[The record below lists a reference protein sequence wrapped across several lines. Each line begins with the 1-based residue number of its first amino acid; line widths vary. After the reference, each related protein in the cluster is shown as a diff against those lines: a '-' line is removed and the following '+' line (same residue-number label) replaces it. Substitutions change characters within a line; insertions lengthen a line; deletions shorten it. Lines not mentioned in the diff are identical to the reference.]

1 MLLQAQLE
9 NSTAMADMAK
19 DGPDHNGNAAKTAAA
34 ASTAASMA
42 SMAQAIYA
50 MPGAPGG
57 GAGGY
62 APFQSLMGALSNLPP
77 AMANAAVAA
86 ALNLSQMQQNTGGG
100 VAPPSAV
107 SPGSDRGVNGLQSP
121 ASTATGSAAS
131 SEGATSSGGRQELF
145 KNNNTAAS
153 DDGEDNTSP
162 DTPPSSLPGKTQTLC
177 YKRGQAFIT

>member
-77 AMANAAVAA
+77 AMATAKGHMTRTR
-86 ALNLSQMQQNTGGG
+86 Q
-100 VAPPSAV
+100 
-107 SPGSDRGVNGLQSP
+107 GLCSTQS
-121 ASTATGSAAS
+121 
-131 SEGATSSGGRQELF
+131 
-145 KNNNTAAS
+145 
-153 DDGEDNTSP
+153 
-162 DTPPSSLPGKTQTLC
+162 KTQDIQDA
-177 YKRGQAFIT
+177 RV

>member
-19 DGPDHNGNAAKTAAA
+19 DGPDHNGNAAKTAA
-34 ASTAASMA
+34 STAAASMA

-50 MPGAPGG
+50 MPGAPGGGG

-162 DTPPSSLPGKTQTLC
+162 DTPPSSLPGKTQ
-177 YKRGQAFIT
+177 